1 MQPVRFNG
9 MTNIYTAPEGHNAE
23 RDGEIF
29 DLPVMDDGVTM
40 TSVWKPSEEELD
52 ILVNGGG
59 FSLSILGR
67 AQPPVMLGVVELDL
81 PPVPRP

>member
-29 DLPVMDDGVTM
+29 DLPVMNDGISM
-40 TSVWKPSEEELD
+40 TSVWKPTEEELD

-59 FSLSILGR
+59 ISLSILGR

>member
-29 DLPVMDDGVTM
+29 DLPVMDDGISM
-40 TSVWKPSEEELD
+40 TSVWKPTEEELD

-59 FSLSILGR
+59 ISLSILGR

>member
-1 MQPVRFNG
+1 MIPVRFNG
-9 MTNIYTAPEGHNAE
+9 MTALYTAPEGHNAE

-29 DLPVMDDGVTM
+29 DLPVMDDGISM

-59 FSLSILGR
+59 ISLSILGR

>member
-1 MQPVRFNG
+1 MIPVRFNG

-59 FSLSILGR
+59 ISLSILGR

>member
-1 MQPVRFNG
+1 MEAVKFSEA
-9 MTNIYTAPEGHNAE
+9 THTFTAPKGHNAE

-29 DLPVMDDGVTM
+29 DLPVMDDGITL

-59 FSLSILGR
+59 ITLSILGR
-67 AQPPVMLGVVELDL
+67 AQPPVMLGVIELGL
-81 PPVPRP
+81 PTVPKP

>member
-1 MQPVRFNG
+1 MLPVKFNG
-9 MTNIYTAPEGHNAE
+9 MTNLYTAPEGHNAE

-59 FSLSILGR
+59 ISLSILGR